1 MKKIISV
8 LIIIISISLG
18 LYVGVWLLFAGGII
32 QIVNSINPLN
42 GGGIALGI
50 VKIIFCEIAVVIPVI
65 GFGIASVINN

>member
-8 LIIIISISLG
+8 LIIIISILLG

-65 GFGIASVINN
+65 GFGIASVINK